1 MNSPKEIAVAYC
13 AAGEAKAKLPV
24 YKTFIL
30 AIFAGFFIALA
41 GAGST
46 VAAATVENPSLAKFL
61 SACIF
66 PAGLLMVL
74 IAGSELF
81 TGNCLLII
89 PVLCRKIK
97 IRAMIKNLIV
107 VVIGNFIGSVII
119 AFLCSYGGVFAL
131 FNEAV
136 AKTVVNT
143 AAAKCNIPFVQAVI
157 KGILCNFMVC
167 LAVWMSFGAKTV
179 SGKLAALFFP
189 ILIFVACGF
198 EHNVA
203 NMFYIPAGLFTV
215 SNGAYT
221 AINAVDGLNWAN
233 FIVKNL
239 IPVTIG
245 NIIGGAGLIG
255 AGYWTVY
262 LKDLEK

>member
-1 MNSPKEIAVAYC
+1 MNSPKEIAVSYC
-13 AAGEAKAKLPV
+13 AAGEAKAAMSAV
-24 YKTFIL
+24 KTFVL
-30 AIFAGFFIALA
+30 AIFAGIFIALA
-41 GAGST
+41 GVGAT
-46 VAAATVENPSLAKFL
+46 VASATITNASVAKFL

-89 PVLCRKIK
+89 PVLDKRIK
-97 IRAMIKNLIV
+97 LIAMIRNLCIV
-107 VVIGNFIGSVII
+107 ILGNFVGAALT

-136 AKTVVNT
+136 AQSVVST
-143 AAAKCNIPFVQAVI
+143 AAAKCNIPFVQALI
-157 KGILCNFMVC
+157 KGILCNFLVC
-167 LAVWMSFGAKTV
+167 LAVWMAFAAKTV
-179 SGKLAALFFP
+179 GGKLAAIYLP
-189 ILIFVACGF
+189 ILIFVVCGF

-203 NMFYIPAGLFTV
+203 NMYYIPAGLFAV
-215 SNGAYT
+215 ANDAYT
-221 AINAVDGLNWAN
+221 SISPVDGLNWGS

-245 NIIGGAGLIG
+245 NIIGGAGMVG
-255 AGYWTVY
+255 AGYWFVY
-262 LKDLEK
+262 LRKKEN

>member
-13 AAGEAKAKLPV
+13 AAGEAKTKLPV
-24 YKTFIL
+24 VKTFIL

-41 GAGST
+41 GVGAT
-46 VAAATVENPSLAKFL
+46 ITAATVENPSVAKFL

-89 PVLCRKIK
+89 PVLCKKIK
-97 IRAMIKNLIV
+97 LRAMIKNLLI
-107 VVIGNFIGSVII
+107 VVIGNFIGAVII
-119 AFLCSYGGVFAL
+119 AFLCSYGGIFAL
-131 FNEAV
+131 FNEA
-136 AKTVVNT
+136 AARAVVNT
-143 AAAKCNIPFVQAVI
+143 AAAKCNIPFIQAVI
-157 KGILCNFMVC
+157 RGILCNFMVS
-167 LAVWMSFGAKTV
+167 LAVWMSFGAKSV
-179 SGKLAALFFP
+179 SGKLAAIFFP

-203 NMFYIPAGLFTV
+203 NMYYIPAGLFAV
-215 SNGAYT
+215 SNSAYT
-221 AINAVDGLNWAN
+221 TISNADGLNWLN

-255 AGYWTVY
+255 AGYWAVY